1 MVLAILCVPLQKK
14 INIFALQSCHWLG
27 LYFPSC
33 TAFGKVIKHYWI
45 IFILP
50 VNNVL
55 SKEFQEAC
63 TTRLRNICSPCHQ
76 MYERS
81 FHKLGYCSIHLY
93 PIKNIGLCP
102 RNWYAIMLRTIF
114 CTLYFSPLLYRL
126 YWNLN
131 DCVFVWYIWS
141 VGIEGK
147 TNLFTL
153 PHYMGLIIN
162 LNLKCISRL
171 GWRATWSRSNG
182 WIFRTPSV
190 LVLCVGFA
198 GVKDAA
204 GRSLSKFLHF
214 DEGSAMVK
222 EMNASG
228 NTSLICH
235 DENEQC

>member
-1 MVLAILCVPLQKK
+1 MFFQRNSRKHVPLDSVTSAPHVIRCMNGPSISSVTVQ
-14 INIFALQSCHWLG
+14 FTSTPSRTLDFVQG
-27 LYFPSC
+27 TDTLY
-33 TAFGKVIKHYWI
+33 
-45 IFILP
+45 
-50 VNNVL
+50 
-55 SKEFQEAC
+55 
-63 TTRLRNICSPCHQ
+63 
-76 MYERS
+76 
-81 FHKLGYCSIHLY
+81 
-93 PIKNIGLCP
+93 
-102 RNWYAIMLRTIF
+102 IMLRTIF

-131 DCVFVWYIWS
+131 DCVFVWHIWS

-162 LNLKCISRL
+162 LNLKYISRL

-204 GRSLSKFLHF
+204 GRSLSKCLHF

-228 NTSLICH
+228 NTSLICMMRMNSVSIH
-235 DENEQC
+235 MQVGGKHSIMFMICPLWWRNPQGSRDIGECL